1 MNLGLYIKRNSPV
14 HALPAGWKLAG
25 LVAFSVLVCTLQGE
39 IWSSAGLLAA
49 ICFWS
54 LARLPLRMLI
64 RAVLAVAPIILIIVI
79 FHAWSGSPARAITV
93 GSRILTLVIA
103 ASVITHSTR
112 LSDML
117 DTLMGALK
125 PLSRL
130 GVNPALVSL
139 AIALTIR
146 FIPAIADDYREI
158 RAARMARCGR
168 GFSPTL
174 FGPLLVRMLRDAD
187 MIVQAI
193 EARSYASRSSVKQS
207 RP

>member
-25 LVAFSVLVCTLQGE
+25 LVAFSVLVCTLQGG
-39 IWSSAGLLAA
+39 IWPLSGLLAA
-49 ICFWS
+49 VCLWTV
-54 LARLPLRMLI
+54 ARLPLRLLF
-64 RAVLAVAPIILIIVI
+64 RAVLAVTPVLLLIII
-79 FHAWSGSPARAITV
+79 FHLWNGSPERAITV

-112 LSDML
+112 LGDML
-117 DTLMGALK
+117 DTLMVALK
-125 PLSRL
+125 PFSRL
-130 GVNPALVSL
+130 GVNPAMVSL

-158 RAARMARCGR
+158 RAARMARGGR

-174 FGPLLVRMLRDAD
+174 FGPLLLRMLRDAD
-187 MIVQAI
+187 TIVQAI
-193 EARSYASRSSVKQS
+193 EARCYASRSSME
-207 RP
+207 